1 MAGMPAMFTVSA
13 PLVSGAQVM
22 TVTGSLEP
30 PEAPGRTPQPDISS
44 APAATVVRDL

>member
-13 PLVSGAQVM
+13 PVVSGAHVI

-30 PEAPGRTPQPDISS
+30 PKLQG
-44 APAATVVRDL
+44 